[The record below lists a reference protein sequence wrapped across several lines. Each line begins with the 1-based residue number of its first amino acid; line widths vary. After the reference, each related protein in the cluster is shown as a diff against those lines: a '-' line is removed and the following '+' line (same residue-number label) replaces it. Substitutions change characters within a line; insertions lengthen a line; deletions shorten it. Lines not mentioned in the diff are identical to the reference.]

1 MTTCKISNSMELS
14 ANWKKLKATLSVE
27 APKKTLAQ
35 QANRD
40 RKILKRK
47 RPLASV
53 SRPEKRSHIG
63 RSSMDGDIATERI
76 NEGLSERYVTRLSG
90 ICAKLSCFQRRDWQV
105 CCA

>member
-1 MTTCKISNSMELS
+1 MELS

-27 APKKTLAQ
+27 APKKTLLQ
-35 QANRD
+35 QSNHN

-53 SRPEKRSHIG
+53 SRPEKKPRTG
-63 RSSMDGDIATERI
+63 RPSMDGDIATERI
-76 NEGLSERYVTRLSG
+76 NEGLSERHVTLLPMFCARLN
-90 ICAKLSCFQRRDWQV
+90 CFQRRNWQI